1 MRSTDEMT
9 CRELVEV
16 VTDYLEGA
24 LVFDHRRRLERH
36 LEVCP
41 HCVRYID
48 QMRRTIRTLGALGV
62 ESIAPETR
70 RELLDAFRGWRDR

>member
-1 MRSTDEMT
+1 LRSTDEMT

-24 LVFDHRRRLERH
+24 LAVGDCHRLERH
-36 LEVCP
+36 LEGCR

-48 QMRRTIRTLGALGV
+48 QMRRTIRTLGELSV

-70 RELLDAFRGWRDR
+70 RELLAAFRGWRDR